1 MKEQIPFH
9 DLICMSCRSAAD
21 GERLPSLDYA
31 ITEIVVELNDG
42 TQVTVPIDI
51 TEFDVEYQSGG
62 RSSAR
67 VLARVPCPSCKSS
80 HRIDIS
86 AVRRAPVLE
95 LRRTTCPN
103 CEKAVCEISRGPKIS
118 YREKSPGDAWV
129 EVSAELTC
137 PSCGHETA
145 RIGSLE
151 PGIFNVESDN
161 ALWVELEE
169 RPAGK

>member
-21 GERLPSLDYA
+21 GVRLPSLDYA
-31 ITEIVVELNDG
+31 IAEIVVEMNDG
-42 TQVTVPIDI
+42 TQVAIPIDI
-51 TEFDVEYQSGG
+51 TEFDVEYQSAG

-67 VLARVPCPSCKSS
+67 VLARVPCPSCQSS

-103 CEKAVCEISRGPKIS
+103 CDKAVCEISKGPKIS

-137 PSCGHETA
+137 PSCGHGTA
-145 RIGSLE
+145 RTGSLD
-151 PGIFNVESDN
+151 PGIFDVEGDN
-161 ALWVELEE
+161 ALLVELED
-169 RPAGK
+169 RPAEK

>member
-9 DLICMSCRSAAD
+9 DLICTSCRSAAA

-31 ITEIVVELNDG
+31 IAEIVVEMNDG
-42 TQVTVPIDI
+42 TQVTIPIDI
-51 TEFDVEYQSGG
+51 TEFDVEYQAAG

-67 VLARVPCPSCKSS
+67 VLARVPCPSCQSS

-95 LRRTTCPN
+95 LRQTRCPN
-103 CEKAVCEISRGPKIS
+103 CDKAVCEISKGPKIS

-137 PSCGHETA
+137 PSCGHGTA
-145 RIGSLE
+145 RTGSLD
-151 PGIFNVESDN
+151 PGIFNVEGDKPVS
-161 ALWVELEE
+161 VILE
-169 RPAGK
+169 AGAAEK

>member
-31 ITEIVVELNDG
+31 IAEIVVEMNDG

-51 TEFDVEYQSGG
+51 TEFDVEYQSAG

-67 VLARVPCPSCKSS
+67 VLARVPCPSCQSS

-86 AVRRAPVLE
+86 AVRRAPFLEPAADTVPE
-95 LRRTTCPN
+95 LRQGGLRDQQRS
-103 CEKAVCEISRGPKIS
+103 KDQLSRKIS
-118 YREKSPGDAWV
+118 GRCLG
-129 EVSAELTC
+129 
-137 PSCGHETA
+137 
-145 RIGSLE
+145 
-151 PGIFNVESDN
+151 
-161 ALWVELEE
+161 
-169 RPAGK
+169 